1 MSLMMTTVA
10 EAMASADSYD
20 AIIDV
25 RSPSEF
31 AEDRLPGAVNW
42 PVLDDAER
50 AEVGTIYTQLSTF
63 EARKRG
69 AALVS
74 RNIARSIEEHV
85 AGLPRD
91 WRPLVYCWRGGQR
104 SGSLSIVLA
113 QIGFRTRQLQG
124 GYKAFRGLVRE
135 ELSTL
140 PQRFD
145 WRVLGGR
152 TGSGKTRLLHA
163 LAAEGAQV
171 LDLEGLAA
179 HRGSVLGGL
188 PDRAQPGQKHF
199 ETLVWQALR
208 GFAPERPVFV
218 ESESRRIG
226 KLQLPDALLDAM
238 RGCTR
243 PMLVELGLEAR
254 VKLLCE
260 DYAFFIH
267 DVQALCE
274 RLQAL
279 TELRGKACVAR
290 WQAQARAGE
299 WPVLLA
305 ELMQQ
310 HYDPLYDH
318 ALKAA
323 HERNAPLALV
333 LPDGEPRT
341 LATVARQLMGAP
353 SVPAAPSLQEGASPF
368 GRPAG
373 LTPT

>member
-1 MSLMMTTVA
+1 MSLTMIAAA
-10 EAMASADSYD
+10 EAMAAADTHD
-20 AIIDV
+20 TIIDV

-50 AEVGTIYTQLSTF
+50 AEVGTIYTQVSTF

-69 AALVS
+69 AAIAS
-74 RNIARSIEEHV
+74 RNIARIIDEHV
-85 AGLPRD
+85 AGQPRD

-104 SGSLSIVLA
+104 SGSLGLVLA

-124 GYKAFRGLVRE
+124 GYKAFRGLVRDD
-135 ELSTL
+135 LSAL
-140 PQRFD
+140 PQRID

-188 PDRAQPGQKHF
+188 PDRPQPSQKHF
-199 ETLVWQALR
+199 ETLIWQALR
-208 GFAPERPVFV
+208 SFAPDRPVFV

-226 KLQLPDALLDAM
+226 KLQLPDTVLEAL
-238 RGCTR
+238 RGCTQ
-243 PMLVELGLEAR
+243 PTLVELGLEAR

-260 DYAFFIH
+260 DYAFFID
-267 DVQALCE
+267 DVDALCE

-323 HERNAPLALV
+323 HERHTLKPLL
-333 LPDGEPRT
+333 LPDGEPAT
-341 LATVARQLMGAP
+341 LAAAARQLIGAP
-353 SVPAAPSLQEGASPF
+353 LGLRPTPSE
-368 GRPAG
+368 RE
-373 LTPT
+373 

>member
-1 MSLMMTTVA
+1 MSLSIATAA
-10 EAMASADSYD
+10 EAMAAPDGYD
-20 AIIDV
+20 TIVDA
-25 RSPSEF
+25 RSPAEY

-50 AEVGTIYTQLSTF
+50 AEVGTIYAQVSTF

-69 AALVS
+69 AAIVS
-74 RNIARSIEEHV
+74 RNIARIIDEHV
-85 AGLPRD
+85 AGLGRD

-104 SGSLSIVLA
+104 SGSLAIVLA

-124 GYKAFRGLVRE
+124 GYKAFRSLVRE
-135 ELSTL
+135 ESATL
-140 PQRFD
+140 PARFD

-188 PDRAQPGQKHF
+188 PDRPQPSQKHF

-208 GFAPERPVFV
+208 GFSPEQPVYV

-226 KLQLPDALLDAM
+226 KLQLPDAVLDAL

-243 PMLVELGLEAR
+243 PTRVELGLEAR

-260 DYAFFIH
+260 DYAFFIE
-267 DVQALCE
+267 DAEALCE

-279 TELRGKACVAR
+279 TELRGKAQVAR

-299 WPVLLA
+299 WPLLLA
-305 ELMQQ
+305 ELVQQ

-318 ALKAA
+318 AFKTA
-323 HERNAPLALV
+323 HEEHAPHTLAL
-333 LPDGEPRT
+333 PDAEPAT
-341 LATVARQLMGAP
+341 LAAVARQLACG
-353 SVPAAPSLQEGASPF
+353 
-368 GRPAG
+368 
-373 LTPT
+373 